1 MKAYKDLV
9 KYALKNNDTISV
21 YDGEEWQVRRSASF
35 QEIIDAIESVEMAEI
50 RIRDKDGVSKA
61 WAQIVHDTG
70 EDEHVADHTDNAYMD
85 EWSHQYF
92 KQEASA

>member
-9 KYALKNNDTISV
+9 KYALKNNDTVSV
-21 YDGEEWQVRRSASF
+21 FDGEEWQVRRSASF

-50 RIRDKDGVSKA
+50 RIRDKDGVGKA